1 MVCIGSAS
9 EDGVWLTSAKY
20 QSLKSYIS
28 HPVSQKE
35 LLEQVGILSFYAY
48 IPIKMP
54 KQNKNASKKIII
66 FTKSPTNFYIYSF
79 IAFFYAII

>member
-1 MVCIGSAS
+1 VALKI
-9 EDGVWLTSAKY
+9 L
-20 QSLKSYIS
+20 SLYIS

-48 IPIKMP
+48 IPIKIP
-54 KQNKNASKKIII
+54 KQNKKRQQKIII
-66 FTKSPTNFYIYSF
+66 FTKSLTNFYIYSF

>member
-9 EDGVWLTSAKY
+9 EDGECLTSAKY

-35 LLEQVGILSFYAY
+35 LLEQVEILSFYAY
-48 IPIKMP
+48 IPIKIP
-54 KQNKNASKKIII
+54 KRNKNAAKNHYFHKK
-66 FTKSPTNFYIYSF
+66 SN
-79 IAFFYAII
+79 

>member
-9 EDGVWLTSAKY
+9 EDGECLTSAKY

-35 LLEQVGILSFYAY
+35 LLEQVGILSFLLIFLSKY
-48 IPIKMP
+48 
-54 KQNKNASKKIII
+54 QNKTKNASKK
-66 FTKSPTNFYIYSF
+66 S
-79 IAFFYAII
+79 